1 MYHTH
6 MSNTHYTGTMPV
18 TTEST
23 VTYYDASR
31 EQYVTELE
39 TRLSSLEED
48 FSKLLIYVN
57 EINNNVKS
65 LQGSFTK

>member
-1 MYHTH
+1 
-6 MSNTHYTGTMPV
+6 MSNTHHTGTMPV

-57 EINNNVKS
+57 EINNNVKT

>member
-1 MYHTH
+1 MYHTY
-6 MSNTHYTGTMPV
+6 MSNTHHTGIMPV

-57 EINNNVKS
+57 EINNNVKT

>member
-1 MYHTH
+1 MYHTD
-6 MSNTHYTGTMPV
+6 MSNTHHTGTMPV

-23 VTYYDASR
+23 VTYYDASK

-57 EINNNVKS
+57 GINNDVKA
-65 LQGSFTK
+65 LKGSFIK